1 LAAVIVSSGDFGRL
15 EAFVRQAAAVA
26 PNVDGVDVFGPADPP
41 FALVRGVR
49 RKRFLVRAQRSV
61 DMQAFLAAWRARMK
75 PPGSVRVVI
84 DVDPY
89 SFL

>member
-1 LAAVIVSSGDFGRL
+1 
-15 EAFVRQAAAVA
+15 
-26 PNVDGVDVFGPADPP
+26 
-41 FALVRGVR
+41 
-49 RKRFLVRAQRSV
+49 
-61 DMQAFLAAWRARMK
+61 MQAFLAAWRARMK